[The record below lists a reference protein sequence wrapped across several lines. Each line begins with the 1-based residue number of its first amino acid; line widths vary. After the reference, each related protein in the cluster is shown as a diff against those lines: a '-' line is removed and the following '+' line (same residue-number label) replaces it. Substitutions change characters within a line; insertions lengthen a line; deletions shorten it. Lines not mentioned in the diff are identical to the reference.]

1 MRKEAKVQAE
11 NWLPAVP
18 GSHSRLYGHSPL
30 TSCNYCGSPVWNRIA
45 ALRNHQLRKYQL
57 PALSQL
63 HTFEAVSRRMSFTAA
78 ADELCLTQSAVSRQI
93 KSLEEDLRR
102 PLFRRRHRAIEL
114 TRDGQLLFEA
124 VTRGLDEIA
133 QCVNRLRTEGEA
145 PQITVAASVAFSY
158 YWLMPRLE
166 RFAERCPDVDLRVL
180 ATDQKVDPSKGD
192 ADVAVLYGDGNW
204 QGVEL
209 RRLFGERVYPVC
221 SPGYLHSHPELRR
234 PSDLLDQ
241 TLLHLDGGGTIW
253 GAVDWK
259 VWLAQQGVTGQP
271 VRRGIRLNSYP
282 MVLQGA
288 EAGRGVALGWSYITE
303 AMLAG
308 GQLVCPFES
317 PLETRFSYYI
327 GASSDTASNPA
338 VTEFLQWMLEECA
351 ADPETFA

>member
-1 MRKEAKVQAE
+1 
-11 NWLPAVP
+11 
-18 GSHSRLYGHSPL
+18 
-30 TSCNYCGSPVWNRIA
+30 
-45 ALRNHQLRKYQL
+45 
-57 PALSQL
+57 
-63 HTFEAVSRRMSFTAA
+63 MSFTAA

-102 PLFRRRHRAIEL
+102 PLFRRQHRAIEL
-114 TRDGQLLFEA
+114 TPDGQLLFEA

-133 QCVNRLRTEGEA
+133 QCVNSLRTEGET

-180 ATDQKVDPSKGD
+180 ATDQKVDLSNGD
-192 ADVAVLYGDGNW
+192 ADIAVLYGDGNW
-204 QGVEL
+204 EGVEV

-221 SPGYLHSHPELRR
+221 SPDYLHSHPELRR

-253 GAVDWK
+253 GAVDWQ

-288 EAGRGVALGWSYITE
+288 EAGRGVALGWSYITDE
-303 AMLAG
+303 MLKS
-308 GQLVCPFES
+308 GQLVCPLGL
-317 PLETRFSYYI
+317 PLETRNSYYI
-327 GASSDTASNPA
+327 GALQDKMAQPEITD
-338 VTEFLQWMLEECA
+338 FLQWMLEEC
-351 ADPETFA
+351 DPGEDFA